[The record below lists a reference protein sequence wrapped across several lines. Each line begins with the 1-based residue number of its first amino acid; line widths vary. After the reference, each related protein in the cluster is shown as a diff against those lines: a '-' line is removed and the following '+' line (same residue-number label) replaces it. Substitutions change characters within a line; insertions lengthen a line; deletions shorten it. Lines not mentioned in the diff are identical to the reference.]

1 MSIKLCQAANSV
13 VTPLDD
19 AQFYSWAVNRAAG
32 IVAGCV
38 VTSAGTNQLAIS
50 AGWGIVQGHV
60 FIIGAETISAAVA
73 PSGTVNGRL
82 LIRIDTSDTVT
93 PVEFVTQAATPL
105 PALTQEDI
113 DGSGSI
119 YELPLATYDVGTI
132 SISGLANV
140 APTADK
146 RQTAANTPIADAGGY
161 FTSAQ
166 VEGAL
171 QEVAVVANAAN
182 KYASGEEIVIG
193 EYNGK
198 PLYRKVV
205 EFGSLPASGVK
216 TVAHGIAN
224 IDVFM
229 PARGTAY
236 RSTTGTTIN
245 LPFVT
250 PTGIAPC
257 VGIQYPDKNNILIE
271 VGTDRSL
278 FTGTVFMEYTKTTD

>member
-19 AQFYSWAVNRAAG
+19 AQLYSWIANRAVG
-32 IVAGCV
+32 VVTGCV

-60 FIIGAETISAAVA
+60 FTIGAETISAAVA

-93 PVEFVTQAATPL
+93 PVEFVTQAETPL

-132 SISGLANV
+132 SISGLTNV

-146 RQTAANTPIADAGGY
+146 RQTAANTPIVDAGSII
-161 FTSAQ
+161 TATN

-171 QEVAVVANAAN
+171 QELALAKARTKTGTATLVYYSNFELRASITFATPMADTNYAVVATSQDN
-182 KYASGEEIVIG
+182 YAGG
-193 EYNGK
+193 GGQNGMSI
-198 PLYRKVV
+198 L
-205 EFGSLPASGVK
+205 SK
-216 TVAHGIAN
+216 TVNGFVVQQSDGRGLYTSGSVQHAAWIAIPYSN
-224 IDVFM
+224 I
-229 PARGTAY
+229 
-236 RSTTGTTIN
+236 
-245 LPFVT
+245 
-250 PTGIAPC
+250 
-257 VGIQYPDKNNILIE
+257 
-271 VGTDRSL
+271 
-278 FTGTVFMEYTKTTD
+278 